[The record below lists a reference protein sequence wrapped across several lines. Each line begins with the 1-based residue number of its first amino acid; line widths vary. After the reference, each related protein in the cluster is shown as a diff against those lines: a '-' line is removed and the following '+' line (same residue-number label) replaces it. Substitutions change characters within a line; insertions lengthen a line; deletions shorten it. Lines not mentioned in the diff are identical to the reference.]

1 MDHHLVSNYET
12 FKLIKADFLQKGIQ
26 AERFNGEHINDDG
39 TRRYLCSS
47 LDTCNKVYYF
57 INFQIFVISEKEAT
71 P

>member
-39 TRRYLCSS
+39 THVDIYVLRL
-47 LDTCNKVYYF
+47 
-57 INFQIFVISEKEAT
+57 T
-71 P
+71 PVTKCIIL